1 MSKRNQ
7 EDEGDRGLISTV
19 SKRRKVGREGEDGR
33 RLYPTTAAR
42 TFSHDD
48 YTVGWICAL
57 PLEMAAARAM
67 LDDIHADSAMPPNDH
82 NAYTLGRI
90 GAHNVV
96 VACLPAGV
104 YGTTSAATVATQM
117 LSSFGSIR
125 FGLMVGIGG
134 GVPSKEADIRL
145 GDIVVSKPTG
155 SFGGVVQYDYG
166 KTIME
171 NRFERT
177 GVLNKPPQ
185 LLLTAITKL
194 QADHRLKPSRIP
206 DFLSEM
212 VAKYPTMVSE
222 FTYRDQRLDRL
233 FEAEYE
239 HESEDACD
247 NCNGSR
253 LVARTTR
260 DGYDPLIH
268 YGLIASGNQV
278 MKHGRTRDR
287 LARELGILCFEME
300 AAGLMDSFPCLVI
313 RGICDYA
320 DSHKNKQWQEYAAA
334 TAAAYA
340 KELLSV
346 IPASQVDK
354 IQTVARAE
362 LEAGKSLLSDL

>member
-1 MSKRNQ
+1 MGR
-7 EDEGDRGLISTV
+7 EDEH
-19 SKRRKVGREGEDGR
+19 GREID
-33 RLYPTTAAR
+33 LAASAR
-42 TFSHDD
+42 MFSHDD

-57 PLEMAAARAM
+57 PLEMAAAKAM
-67 LDDIHADSAMPPNDH
+67 LDDIHADLPVSPTDH
-82 NAYTLGRI
+82 NTYVLGSI

-155 SFGGVVQYDYG
+155 GFGGVVQYDYG
-166 KTIME
+166 KTVMGA
-171 NRFERT
+171 RFERT
-177 GVLNKPPQ
+177 GALNKPPHV
-185 LLLTAITKL
+185 LLTAVAKL
-194 QADHRLKPSRIP
+194 QANHRLKPSRIP

-212 VAKYPTMVSE
+212 VAKYPNMVPE
-222 FTYRDQRLDRL
+222 FTYRGEQQDRL
-233 FEAEYE
+233 FQVEYD

-247 NCNGSR
+247 SCDEKR
-253 LVARTTR
+253 LVARTAR

-300 AAGLMDSFPCLVI
+300 APGLMDNLPCLVI

-346 IPASQVDK
+346 IPASQVAK
-354 IQTVARAE
+354 TSTVATATSN
-362 LEAGKSLLSDL
+362 AGESLFSGF